1 MGEVFAG
8 RYELIDQIGLGG
20 MGSIWR
26 VRDLRTGGVVA
37 AKVLRQSDAVA
48 VLRFVR
54 EQAVRIHHPHIIVP
68 LGWAGEDGRV
78 LFTMPVVE
86 GGSVSTLIGD
96 FGALP
101 PLFVSEVIRQLADAL
116 SAVHAARVVHRDLKP
131 SNILLDPTGTGRPHA
146 YLTDFGIAVDLDGPR
161 FTTTGAVAGTPGYL
175 APELLRFDDPTPASD
190 LYALGMVAAA
200 MLRGARPE
208 RVDAGAVPVGC
219 PPALWSLAVDLV
231 ADDPAA
237 RPALG
242 EVAYRLAAPEL
253 AWTPGAADGI
263 EVFRQVDALDADD
276 ATVTDT
282 VGADDATATDTL
294 VATRGELAAV
304 VPAEGRRYP
313 ALLVASGLAV
323 VAGAV
328 LLVLSLI

>member
-20 MGSIWR
+20 MGSVWR
-26 VRDLRTGGVVA
+26 VRDLRADAVVA

-68 LGWAGEDGRV
+68 LGWAGEDDRV

-86 GGSVSTLIGD
+86 GGSVATLIGD

-101 PLFVSEVIRQLADAL
+101 PLFVAEVLRQLADAL
-116 SAVHAARVVHRDLKP
+116 SAVHAARIVHRDLKP

-161 FTTTGAVAGTPGYL
+161 VTTTGAVAGTPGYL
-175 APELLRFDDPTPASD
+175 APELLRFDDPAPASD

-200 MLRGARPE
+200 MLLGARPE

-219 PPALWSLAVDLV
+219 PTALWSLVADLV

-237 RPALG
+237 RPPLG
-242 EVAYRLAAPEL
+242 EVVDRLAAPEL
-253 AWTPGAADGI
+253 AWVPEAADGI
-263 EVFRQVDALDADD
+263 EVFRQVESLGFGD

-282 VGADDATATDTL
+282 L
-294 VATRGELAAV
+294 VETPVAV
-304 VPAEGRRYP
+304 VAAEARGLEDGAVASAEARRYP
-313 ALLVASGLAV
+313 VLLIASALAV
-323 VAGAV
+323 VAGIV
-328 LLVLSLI
+328 LLVLSLT

>member
-37 AKVLRQSDAVA
+37 AKVLSQSDAVA

-219 PPALWSLAVDLV
+219 PPALWSLVVDLV

-242 EVAYRLAAPEL
+242 EVTYRLAAPEL
-253 AWTPGAADGI
+253 SWVPGAADGI

-282 VGADDATATDTL
+282 VGADDATAADTL
-294 VATRGELAAV
+294 VAGRGELAAV

-313 ALLVASGLAV
+313 ALLVASGVAVLAGV
-323 VAGAV
+323 V